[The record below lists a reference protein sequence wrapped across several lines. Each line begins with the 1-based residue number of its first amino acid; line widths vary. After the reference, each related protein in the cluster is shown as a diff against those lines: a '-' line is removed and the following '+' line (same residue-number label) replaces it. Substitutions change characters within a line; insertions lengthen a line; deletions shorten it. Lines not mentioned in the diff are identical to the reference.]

1 MRNRKDSK
9 SDTVKTEQI
18 RSSTEAYGESLKEGV
33 FRIFYM
39 LYKNLDIIMPKSLLG
54 EIT

>member
-18 RSSTEAYGESLKEGV
+18 RSSTEANGDIVEEGV
-33 FRIFYM
+33 F
-39 LYKNLDIIMPKSLLG
+39 
-54 EIT
+54 